1 MHAIC
6 QLVNE
11 VLHDERVAVA
21 AVDLEYALHNVA
33 PAEQQ
38 LAFALGQVRATGHKS
53 LNHSLSVAQLVLQ
66 HEVVERVPP
75 RRRRI
80 DRGSGPRSA
89 SRRAA
94 SEAGSSGLS

>member
-38 LAFALGQVRATGHKS
+38 LAFVLGQVRATGHKS
-53 LNHSLSVAQLVLQ
+53 LNHSLPVAQLVLQ
-66 HEVVERVPP
+66 HEVVERGYQFRLVVDES
-75 RRRRI
+75 I
-80 DRGSGPRSA
+80 GKRSPQCL
-89 SRRAA
+89 AA
-94 SEAGSSGLS
+94 CGK